1 MGINQ
6 HTPGERET
14 FHPASLVRRKG
25 STVGIVGADPLT
37 AQIQRRTGTDTTII
51 ANISNAGATV
61 GGDSFVSA
69 SRPDLTKR
77 AAGDNGTAQG
87 LSKDKKKGVSFLSRF
102 IGGGRKRGVRG
113 SSPDDEDN
121 IQGDPRTEGGDAH
134 VFSQPIGYIPQY
146 PPPPKYI
153 RVRSHHKSKRDFNN
167 IFLAQE
173 LYRKPL
179 YEGGPPSARNSILA
193 QSSTSIAVAR
203 HKSGAIWAMKFSKDG
218 KYLAA
223 GGQDKIVRVWQMNGV
238 YTQGVGVRLNA
249 PVFKNEPVREYV
261 GHTADILDLSW
272 SKNQFLLS
280 SSMDKTVRLW
290 HVAEQQCLCCF
301 QHSDFVTSI
310 VFHPID
316 DRFFLAGSLD
326 SKLRLWSIPD
336 KSVAFWNEVPD
347 LITAVEF
354 TPDGRMA
361 IAGCLNGLCLFYE
374 TEGLKYNTQV
384 QVRSTLGKNAKGS
397 KITGIETSYSPPDD
411 PNGEIKILVTS
422 NDSRVRIYNLR
433 DKGLETKF
441 KGHENTCSQIRATFR
456 DDMKY
461 IISGSED
468 RKVYI
473 WNVAP
478 EGAERNSY
486 KKRPMEFFEAA
497 SAIVTVAVMAPAKTR
512 QLLAAS
518 NDPIYDLCKPPPI
531 TLVCRSEE
539 EHLEN
544 SSVSSKL
551 SPTPTQTGPLS
562 SLAEEPSSTEDPERM
577 NHAHGNIII
586 TADYTGRIKI
596 FRQDCAFMKRKNEP
610 CETGSFSRKL
620 GVGRRDSL
628 NRNGGWRS
636 SIASDISAGGV
647 SLRSLRERASMGG
660 LSIDDGGLRK
670 SVSPRLSMGA
680 LGAFGGSPRAPRS
693 RAQSLT
699 SNRGG
704 SVVNNGSGSVNG
716 HSHTGSVASSVVGEG
731 VKRRSDSLGRH
742 GSQRMRESHKETD
755 SVGGEGGTASGNE
768 EHSESVKE
776 RYTSES
782 EEEERMCCHRCGGTA
797 FLARKSRD
805 GGARLQCAK

>member
-1 MGINQ
+1 M
-6 HTPGERET
+6 
-14 FHPASLVRRKG
+14 RRKG
-25 STVGIVGADPLT
+25 STTGIVGTDPLT
-37 AQIQRRTGTDTTII
+37 AQILRRTGTDATII
-51 ANISNAGATV
+51 ANTSNTGATV

-77 AAGDNGTAQG
+77 VAGENGTAQG
-87 LSKDKKKGVSFLSRF
+87 PNKDKKKGVSFLSRF

-113 SSPDDEDN
+113 SNLGDEDN
-121 IQGDPRTEGGDAH
+121 IQGDLRTEGGDAH

-173 LYRKPL
+173 LYREPL
-179 YEGGPPSARNSILA
+179 YEGEPPSARNSIIA
-193 QSSTSIAVAR
+193 QSSTSIAIPR
-203 HKSGAIWAMKFSKDG
+203 HKSGAIWAMKVSKDG

-223 GGQDKIVRVWQMNGV
+223 GGQDKVVRVWQMDGIYN
-238 YTQGVGVRLNA
+238 QGAGVRLNA
-249 PVFKNEPVREYV
+249 PVFKNDPVREYA

-347 LITAVEF
+347 LITAVAF

-361 IAGCLNGLCLFYE
+361 IAGCLSGLCLFYE
-374 TEGLKYNTQV
+374 TEGLKYNTQI

-411 PNGEIKILVTS
+411 PNGETKILVTS

-478 EGAERNSY
+478 EGGEKSFH

-518 NDPIYDLCKPPPI
+518 NDPIYDLCKPPPV
-531 TLVCRSEE
+531 TLVSKSEE
-539 EHLEN
+539 GHLET
-544 SSVSSKL
+544 SGISSK
-551 SPTPTQTGPLS
+551 SPPTPPQTGPLS
-562 SLAEEPSSTEDPERM
+562 SLAEEPPSTEDPERM
-577 NHAHGNIII
+577 HHAHGNIII

-596 FRQDCAFMKRKNEP
+596 FRQDCAFMKRKTDQ
-610 CETGSFSRKL
+610 CEIGSISRKL

-660 LSIDDGGLRK
+660 LKDSGGLRR
-670 SVSPRLSMGA
+670 SVSPKLSMGA
-680 LGAFGGSPRAPRS
+680 LGALGGSPTSRS
-693 RAQSLT
+693 RAQSFT
-699 SNRGG
+699 SKRGG
-704 SVVNNGSGSVNG
+704 PVVNNGSGSVNG
-716 HSHTGSVASSVVGEG
+716 HSLTGSVASSVVGEG
-731 VKRRSDSLGRH
+731 VKKRSDSLGRH
-742 GSQRMRESHKETD
+742 GSLKMREPRRETD
-755 SVGGEGGTASGNE
+755 SVGGNRESFGHGEHNGSVKGGYM
-768 EHSESVKE
+768 SES
-776 RYTSES
+776 
-782 EEEERMCCHRCGGTA
+782 EEERMCCHQCGGTA